1 MWTENGVCLSIL
13 VLDVFC
19 FWVIPG
25 PNWIH
30 GTLSNPLIPL
40 VKLTGSQL
48 TFPDE
53 SNQTVYTASGE
64 ALPSDTSRLLYDC
77 IWRYAAEAINFS
89 TDEGESVPPEWSI
102 YDFCVER
109 IREDEALETELKHSA
124 LQLVELLTTFT
135 AVDVR
140 KQSLRYY
147 QVEAELPVLPP
158 LKLLT
163 EGRLSVCCINICIDF
178 GKACSSLPSGR
189 HSSSFHGRQTHLT
202 SFRSHLGE
210 YDRCRR

>member
-1 MWTENGVCLSIL
+1 LTCL
-13 VLDVFC
+13 VL
-19 FWVIPG
+19 VIPG

-30 GTLSNPLIPL
+30 GTLSNPLIPI

-53 SNQTVYTASGE
+53 GNQTIYTSSGE
-64 ALPSDTSRLLYDC
+64 ALPRETSRLLYDC
-77 IWRYAAEAINFS
+77 IWRYAAEAISFS
-89 TDEGESVPPEWSI
+89 TDEGESVPPEWSM

-109 IREDEALETELKHSA
+109 IKEDEALETKLKHLA
-124 LQLVELLTTFT
+124 LRLVELLTTFT

-147 QVEAELPVLPP
+147 RVEAGLAVLPSS
-158 LKLLT
+158 KLLT
-163 EGRLSVCCINICIDF
+163 AGRLSVCCINLCIDLRQP
-178 GKACSSLPSGR
+178 CSSLPSGR